1 MITVGIPDV
10 INFAIA
16 VSGLSIA
23 LMVLILAARAEYMDI
38 WSRRFFI
45 CFFSIL
51 LLYEAFDL
59 LSQIS
64 LVFMGTGM
72 HRLSALAVFFESF
85 FSSILMLM
93 LTAYILHLCGQS
105 FRDPLFIINTLI
117 WFVYITLL
125 LIAQKTTFIYQITD
139 ENIYVRGPLYPVLLI
154 PPFTIMLLNL
164 IGIYTRKNL
173 LPEKERRAFLLYILI
188 PMLTMIIQMQF
199 YGLLLIV
206 FGTAV
211 SSLIMFLFILN
222 DQTEKAIRLS
232 TELAEQQ
239 YRIRSL
245 QIRPHFIYNT
255 LSNIYYLCDINP
267 QKAQVA
273 IGDFTDYL
281 RNNFSAVVRAGLIPF
296 EDELKHTRAYLAVVK
311 MRYEDLLFVEYDTEY
326 TSFYVPPLTLE
337 PIAENAVKH
346 GLDVGSAPLKVV
358 IKTRLTEDASEII
371 VENSGMEFSLEDEKE
386 TSLINDDEIHIGLN
400 NVISR
405 LDSLCNGTLTL
416 RPRTGGGAVVTIRIP
431 LSSP

>member
-1 MITVGIPDV
+1 MITVGILDV

-72 HRLSALAVFFESF
+72 HRLSALAVFFESL

-117 WFVYITLL
+117 WIVYITLL

-173 LPEKERRAFLLYILI
+173 LPEKERRAFLLYLLI

-199 YGLLLIV
+199 YGLLLII

-267 QKAQVA
+267 QKAQAA
-273 IGDFTDYL
+273 IGDFTEYL

-311 MRYEDLLFVEYDTEY
+311 MCYEDLLFVEYDTEY
-326 TSFYVPPLTLE
+326 TSFYVPPPDPGAHSGE
-337 PIAENAVKH
+337 C
-346 GLDVGSAPLKVV
+346 
-358 IKTRLTEDASEII
+358 SEA
-371 VENSGMEFSLEDEKE
+371 
-386 TSLINDDEIHIGLN
+386 
-400 NVISR
+400 
-405 LDSLCNGTLTL
+405 
-416 RPRTGGGAVVTIRIP
+416 RT
-431 LSSP
+431 